1 MQHRS
6 GRSALLIT
14 AIVLLSVL
22 ITTAPTARADQSAAA
37 VPIVHL
43 EGKGHGHGVGM
54 SQWGA
59 FTMAQGGAS
68 AADIIGTFYPGT
80 QLANLGG
87 EVVVVVD
94 QRGRVRIQFP
104 GGGEV
109 RSARSGPQQPGFPV
123 TVAPGG
129 TVEIVR
135 DGGGYHVAG
144 GSVAALGAGEATPYA
159 TASDCVLFVCDPGPT
174 TPTTTPP
181 PTTPTTTT
189 TTTTPPASGDGSGA
203 PGGSDPGSEPA
214 PSTTQPP
221 ADPVSSTP
229 VWAVPAGGSVVRSV
243 DRGRSYRGS
252 FEVAGPAGAL
262 RVRNHVDIEDYLKGM
277 AEVPGD
283 WPAAAVQAQAI
294 AARTY
299 ALRAMAAGGE
309 LCDTDSCQVYA
320 GTARES
326 AGQVAA
332 VDATRG
338 VVVTY
343 GGRLAA
349 TYYSASAGGFTATV
363 AEGFGTPADVPYL
376 QAHPTPTV
384 HPDDWSLDIALT
396 DIAQRLGYRG
406 GLREVRID
414 QVGPSGRP
422 LQMTLD
428 GDSGPMRVD
437 PQEFRRRLGLRS
449 TLFTVIAAQAD
460 TAPPPP
466 PETPDPGVV
475 GANPDGVLAARQ
487 EASRPDVVTAPAR
500 TWMIATPAADPLRSR
515 PVAPVAAA
523 AGLVAVAWIAVA
535 RWALASGT
543 ITATSLSLRSLR
555 AATMARWT
563 NRFR

>member
-1 MQHRS
+1 MHHRS
-6 GRSALLIT
+6 GRTALLVT
-14 AIVLLSVL
+14 AVVLLSLMIAV
-22 ITTAPTARADQSAAA
+22 APAARADRSAAA

-43 EGKGHGHGVGM
+43 EGRGHGHGVGM

-59 FTMAQGGAS
+59 YTLAQNGAS
-68 AADIIGTFYPGT
+68 VTDIIGAFYPGT

-94 QRGRVRIQFP
+94 RRGRVRVQFP

-109 RSARSGPQQPGFPV
+109 RSARSGDQQPGFPV
-123 TVAPGG
+123 TVPPGG
-129 TVEIVR
+129 TVEVVR
-135 DGGGYHVAG
+135 DRDGYRVTG
-144 GSVAALGAGEATPYA
+144 GSVAALGAGDATPYSA
-159 TASDCVLFVCDPGPT
+159 ASDCILVVCEPSPS
-174 TPTTTPP
+174 PTTPP
-181 PTTPTTTT
+181 PPTTTTT
-189 TTTTPPASGDGSGA
+189 TTTTPPSEGGDSGSGGA
-203 PGGSDPGSEPA
+203 DATPTTEQPA
-214 PSTTQPP
+214 PATTQPRSD
-221 ADPVSSTP
+221 AVSSRP
-229 VWAVPAGGSVVRSV
+229 VWAVPASGSVVTSV

-252 FEVAGPAGAL
+252 FEIDGPAGAL
-262 RVRNHVDIEDYLKGM
+262 QVRNHVDIEDYLKGM

-309 LCDTDSCQVYA
+309 LCDTDACQVYV

-349 TYYSASAGGFTATV
+349 TYYSASAGGVTATV
-363 AEGFGTPADVPYL
+363 AEGFGTPYDLPYL

-384 HPDDWSLDIALT
+384 HPDVWTLDIALT
-396 DIAQRLGYRG
+396 DVARRLGYRG
-406 GLREVRID
+406 ALREVRID
-414 QVGPSGRP
+414 RVGPSGRP

-428 GDSGPMRVD
+428 GDAGPMRVD

-449 TLFTVIAAQAD
+449 TLFTIAAAQAD
-460 TAPPPP
+460 NAPPPP
-466 PETPDPGVV
+466 PDTVDPGVV
-475 GANPDGVLAARQ
+475 GAGPDAVQTVRPEAAR
-487 EASRPDVVTAPAR
+487 PDIAAVPAR
-500 TWMIATPAADPLRSR
+500 TWMVAAPPPDPSR
-515 PVAPVAAA
+515 PAPVGAVAAA
-523 AGLVAVAWIAVA
+523 AGLAAVAWVAVT
-535 RWALASGT
+535 RWALATGAIT
-543 ITATSLSLRSLR
+543 IGRKSLASLR
-555 AATMARWT
+555 AATMARWM